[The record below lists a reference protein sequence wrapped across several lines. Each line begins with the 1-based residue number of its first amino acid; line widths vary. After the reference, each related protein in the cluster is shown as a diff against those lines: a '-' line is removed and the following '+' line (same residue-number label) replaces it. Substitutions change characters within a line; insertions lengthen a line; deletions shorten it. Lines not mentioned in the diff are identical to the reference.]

1 MSFAVTCSNIP
12 TAHAVEYIYLSID
25 TIFQSLSFLSLLRK
39 FYDRQHDFVTE
50 YLCSVWHNHNPYLS
64 SYMTYHRICNQSNA
78 ASATSESGT
87 AYPFSTFECIPDC
100 SGVRVA
106 QYFGLCVVFCR
117 LLFVFLSILFLLFY
131 CLSRFTTSYYSY
143 GIFKVF
149 MYNKPIRFKLCQ
161 HH

>member
-1 MSFAVTCSNIP
+1 MP
-12 TAHAVEYIYLSID
+12 TAHACGVYI
-25 TIFQSLSFLSLLRK
+25 SLNWYDIPEFVILVITSKVLRSPAW
-39 FYDRQHDFVTE
+39 FGYE

-78 ASATSESGT
+78 ASTTSESGS

-106 QYFGLCVVFCR
+106 QFFGLCVVFCR

-143 GIFKVF
+143 DIFKVF